1 MNDIYEYKARKYK
14 YKYLKLKYFAEGG
27 WKGRVTVNKMIDKLS
42 NFSKISRDKNKVIDN
57 SKQATQEQK
66 NFKDK
71 LISLRESIK
80 ESIKESIENP
90 LLIYGNINYYDI
102 FYNKNN
108 KKEKI
113 EFTNKMKNDKYE
125 QVKLIID
132 KNISL
137 KINKGEGIEINDKEE
152 HLHLNQI
159 SDHILKNKKND
170 ENIVTNS
177 HDPLYELL
185 LCFCRIFKNNYST
198 QTSSEKEKYKNN
210 LQYKNYVL
218 SEQSTVVTEKEI
230 SKGFEEI
237 EKKYPDTFKIF
248 NNKFTESKKG
258 GIGGSYTMSLI
269 FLSIFSNY
277 YKNINYYSIAM
288 IINNLYEIFI
298 EYFRIVET
306 CIDCTTEKKSQALP
320 GLFQSL
326 KDDYN
331 NHKITRDTFLTQLNV
346 IIDCIKD

>member
-14 YKYLKLKYFAEGG
+14 YKYLKLKYIAEGG
-27 WKGRVTVNKMIDKLS
+27 EKGRVTLNKIKNKLG
-42 NFSKISRDKNKVIDN
+42 NYNLFSSVKPRDKNKLINN

-71 LISLRESIK
+71 LISLRKSI
-80 ESIKESIENP
+80 IDMNP
-90 LLIYGNINYYDI
+90 ILIYDNDNINYYDI
-102 FYNKNN
+102 FYNK
-108 KKEKI
+108 KGKI
-113 EFTNKMKNDKYE
+113 EFTDKMKNDKYE

-137 KINKGEGIEINDKEE
+137 IINKGEGKGIKINDNEE
-152 HLHLNQI
+152 HLHLKHI

-198 QTSSEKEKYKNN
+198 QKSSEEEKYKHNV
-210 LQYKNYVL
+210 QYKNYVF
-218 SEQSTVVTEKEI
+218 SEQSTVVTEEELKN
-230 SKGFEEI
+230 GFKDLNPHTLE
-237 EKKYPDTFKIF
+237 IF
-248 NNKFTESKKG
+248 NNKFAELKNNQIS
-258 GIGGSYTMSLI
+258 GSYNMNRILLFI
-269 FLSIFSNY
+269 YSNY

-288 IINNLYEIFI
+288 IINNLYENFN
-298 EYFRIVET
+298 EYFQIVET

-331 NHKITRDTFLTQLNV
+331 DHKITRDTFLAKLDV
-346 IIDCIKD
+346 IIDTIKDK

>member
-14 YKYLKLKYFAEGG
+14 YKYLKLKYIAEGGG

-42 NFSKISRDKNKVIDN
+42 NFSKISRKNKVIDN
-57 SKQATQEQK
+57 SKSVTKEQT

-71 LISLRESIK
+71 LKSLRESFK
-80 ESIKESIENP
+80 ESIKESIEDP

-102 FYNKNN
+102 FYKKDNKM
-108 KKEKI
+108 
-113 EFTNKMKNDKYE
+113 EFTDDMKIKMENDKYE

-137 KINKGEGIEINDKEE
+137 KINKGESIKIIDNENEKN
-152 HLHLNQI
+152 LHLKQI
-159 SDHILKNKKND
+159 SDHILK
-170 ENIVTNS
+170 NIVTNS

-185 LCFCRIFKNNYST
+185 LCFCRIYERNK
-198 QTSSEKEKYKNN
+198 SSQKLSEEKKYKDHPNPN
-210 LQYKNYVL
+210 WRVFY
-218 SEQSTVVTEKEI
+218 EQNTVVTEEEI
-230 SKGFEEI
+230 SKEFEQI
-237 EKKYPDTFKIF
+237 KKKYPDTFEIF

-258 GIGGSYTMSLI
+258 GIGGSYNMRLI

-298 EYFRIVET
+298 EYFRIVEKYK
-306 CIDCTTEKKSQALP
+306 TEEEKVSQKLP
-320 GLFQSL
+320 GLFKEL

-331 NHKITRDTFLTQLNV
+331 NYKITRDTFMKKLDV
-346 IIDCIKD
+346 IIDTIKD